1 MLSWWMIAC
10 SILAASISL
19 VTTIVFCFWSVYLID
34 AIRQKRKSYQKTILR
49 IKEGY
54 NDEQQHNLA
63 YDAKTEY
70 VKNIFLF
77 IQNFVEWI
85 AFIFA
90 RIGYVLYLIEKYH
103 HHYERP
109 THNASE
115 YISYGIQYTLQDETQ
130 SNYSFAYSF
139 LFLPETLNV
148 VSLTLLASLCMY
160 LASRQARISWIKS
173 TQIPYL
179 IGFFLICCV
188 IIQILASF
196 CSLHVIADWFSAILM
211 TVSFIIAFKQYRKLK
226 MVINWSIV
234 DLDVSQRK
242 MLKNRQIK
250 MKKHFTRIFMCIWA
264 GFTLLLICTYLMA
277 VFHTLVI
284 VFHEVDNSPYPLSLC
299 HRSTFSNPVFNII
312 LSIIFYTKFIFGIL
326 GISCIFIPYV
336 GYGLSTMCM
345 VLWRLWKG
353 RTGYRTHFHNQL
365 RSPLV

>member
-1 MLSWWMIAC
+1 MPPWRMIVC
-10 SILAASISL
+10 SVLAAIISL
-19 VTTIVFCFWSVYLID
+19 VTTIVFCFWSVYLFD
-34 AIRQKRKSYQKTILR
+34 AIRQKKKSYQKTILR

-90 RIGYVLYLIEKYH
+90 RMGNLMYFLIEYQ
-103 HHYERP
+103 HYERHA
-109 THNASE
+109 HNASE
-115 YISYGIQYTLQDETQ
+115 YTSHGILFIQQDEMQ
-130 SNYSFAYSF
+130 LNYSFAYNF
-139 LFLPETLNV
+139 QFLPETLNV

-188 IIQILASF
+188 ILQVLASF
-196 CSLHVIADWFSAILM
+196 CSLHVIADWFSAIVM

-234 DLDVSQRK
+234 DLDISQRK
-242 MLKNRQIK
+242 RLMNRQIK
-250 MKKHFTRIFMCIWA
+250 MKKHFTRIFMFIWA
-264 GFTLLLICTYLMA
+264 GFTSLLICAYLMA
-277 VFHTLVI
+277 VFHTLILVSRKI
-284 VFHEVDNSPYPLSLC
+284 EDSFFPLSLC
-299 HRSTFSNPVFNII
+299 LGSKFSNPVFII
-312 LSIIFYTKFIFGIL
+312 LSIIFYAYSVFVII
-326 GISCIFIPYV
+326 GISCIFIPYI
-336 GYGLSTMCM
+336 GYGLSTMHM

-353 RTGYRTHFHNQL
+353 RTGYRTHFHN
-365 RSPLV
+365 